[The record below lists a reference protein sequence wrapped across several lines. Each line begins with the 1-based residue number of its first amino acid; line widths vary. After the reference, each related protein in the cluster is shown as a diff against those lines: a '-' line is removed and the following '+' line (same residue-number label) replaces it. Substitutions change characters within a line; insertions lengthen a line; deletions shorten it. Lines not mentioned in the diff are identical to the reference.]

1 MFLLRCSNSSTNFVF
16 LVIIGTVFSEANPK
30 FVELDDMLKPKVLTE
45 LLAQETTGGIMST
58 M

>member
-1 MFLLRCSNSSTNFVF
+1 MQLVLKFAFLA
-16 LVIIGTVFSEANPK
+16 IIGTVFSEANPK
-30 FVELDDMLKPKVLTE
+30 FVELDEMLKPRVLTD